1 MNTRLNT
8 PAEQHLYAPG
18 PKRILT
24 LDGGGIRGLISLQ
37 ILRKIETIL
46 KTRFGPQI
54 RLCDYF
60 DLIVGT
66 STGAIIAGG
75 LATGRSV
82 DELDHLYRKFGRD
95 IFKNEFFRRG
105 LLRPKF
111 DAEAL
116 RAELKA
122 QFSDITL
129 GSNRIKT
136 GLAIILKRL
145 DSGSPWIVYNA
156 PTSKYYYPREGQKGR
171 ANKDFLLRRLIR
183 ASTAA
188 PTFFEPEVINIAS
201 QVKGAFVD
209 GGVSPHNNPALQAL
223 MLATMDGYKLK
234 WQTGADNLMLVSV
247 GTGTTY
253 AAPTAND
260 IEDASAAGLGVQALV
275 SLMNDTSNLNE
286 TMLQWLSDSPT
297 ARSIDRVIGSLK
309 QDQLVPQPLL
319 TYLRYDAH
327 LQSDWLR
334 ETLALDY
341 SEKQIQ
347 SLGCMSNAA
356 NMAELSNIGALC
368 AEKLVSDNHFRR
380 AFDTVASAP
389 PEPA

>member
-1 MNTRLNT
+1 MIKSHINTSVER
-8 PAEQHLYAPG
+8 HLYTPG

-37 ILRKIETIL
+37 ILKRVESIIKSRHGSEV
-46 KTRFGPQI
+46 

-82 DELDHLYRKFGRD
+82 DEIHQLYRNFGTS

-105 LLRPKF
+105 ILRAKF
-111 DAEAL
+111 DSQAL
-116 RAELKA
+116 REELKQ

-129 GSNRIKT
+129 GSDRINT

-156 PTSKYYYPREGQKGR
+156 PTSKYYHARRGQKGT
-171 ANKDFLLRRLIR
+171 ANKDILLRRLIR

-188 PTFFEPEVINIAS
+188 PTFFEPELIEIATNI
-201 QVKGAFVD
+201 KGAFVD
-209 GGVSPHNNPALQAL
+209 GGVSPHNNPALQAF
-223 MLATMDGYKLK
+223 MLTTQAGYKLN
-234 WQTGADNLMLVSV
+234 WNTGADNLLLVSI
-247 GTGTTY
+247 GTGTSYST
-253 AAPTAND
+253 PTA
-260 IEDASAAGLGVQALV
+260 EEVCKTSAAGLGVQSLV

-286 TMLQWLSDSPT
+286 SILQWISDSPT
-297 ARSIDRVIGSLK
+297 ARNIDRVIGNLE
-309 QDQLVPQPLL
+309 QDQLAGQPLL

-327 LQSDWLR
+327 LQSKWLR
-334 ETLALDY
+334 NELSLDY
-341 SEKQIQ
+341 TDEQLE
-347 SLGCMSNAA
+347 SLECMANTE
-356 NMAELSNIGALC
+356 NMAELANIGRRC
-368 AEKLVSDNHFRR
+368 ANHVVQAKHFKRSFDLVAETAD
-380 AFDTVASAP
+380 A
-389 PEPA
+389 